1 MSRFVYSTFVPSIE
15 STEMRSSPSR
25 VASAVFPSGEIATW
39 LTPDFSSPSA
49 SVPAGETVFPSIV
62 KIEMEP
68 PLRLATSA
76 SVPWRL
82 METPEGPLPASSVAI
97 TAGGFARRS
106 MTDTRLSASVFVG
119 SAGSIFWEEATRAS
133 DSSGVMATLKGG
145 PTTLPGASTSPM
157 TFGGEAFRSITAT
170 VSGFGSATIFTTPF
184 TRLTLLSFEETAI
197 WAEAGA
203 TARTTATAGS
213 QRDSNFIGSPG
224 GVAGGRGSIRGSVA
238 RSPGLPTSERCRN
251 VNAISDC
258 PQAFVHLR
266 DARCA
271 LRDEPATHSLVCCSS
286 WTPARGTRESRALRV
301 LPDRKGHQVHKD

>member
-25 VASAVFPSGEIATW
+25 VASAVLPSGEIATW

-119 SAGSIFWEEATRAS
+119 SAG
-133 DSSGVMATLKGG
+133 GVFLGGGKRGGGLAGGVGGVKGG
-145 PTTLPGASTSPM
+145 AAQPPG
-157 TFGGEAFRSITAT
+157 
-170 VSGFGSATIFTTPF
+170 
-184 TRLTLLSFEETAI
+184 
-197 WAEAGA
+197 
-203 TARTTATAGS
+203 
-213 QRDSNFIGSPG
+213 
-224 GVAGGRGSIRGSVA
+224 
-238 RSPGLPTSERCRN
+238 
-251 VNAISDC
+251 
-258 PQAFVHLR
+258 
-266 DARCA
+266 
-271 LRDEPATHSLVCCSS
+271 
-286 WTPARGTRESRALRV
+286 
-301 LPDRKGHQVHKD
+301 